1 MPAPDERPEQD
12 YAEAFFSLRAPRVAI
27 VFPADTPH
35 WDFFARKALW
45 RANQLWGG
53 AGFVL
58 VPHNAGDVS
67 DNVLRGVAAYDP
79 DYVVGHQVSWKEL
92 LTAYPKARDM
102 FVDEHGAKIDFQT
115 LSLNDSAETAPAA
128 DPNTERA
135 RRTVADACQVY
146 RRRHEPEAS
155 PTPDPK
161 VPVRWDQAWTE
172 PDESHTQLDDGEHLT
187 ATAAF
192 GAQGEDMY
200 LATPSDLAGE
210 WGAWSAALIGVL
222 KEPDPPALAVAE
234 HAGGALTHAGSN
246 VDDGPM
252 VTSDGSPGLSASN
265 PADAAEIAGW
275 FYSHLDRRS
284 RVVDPR
290 PPTRFA
296 HHPDGLQVAVD
307 TTTLSSAWDR
317 TTQALVP
324 VGDAFARR
332 RISLVVGDTA
342 NDFAL
347 ALIYHRLYANTIWIH
362 SHWSPKAEGKAG
374 RSART
379 AARLPNSPAWPRRHH
394 HDVRKQAPAR

>member
-155 PTPDPK
+155 PTCRCAGTRLGRSLMSPIRSSMTVSTSRQRLRSAPRARTCTWRHRRTLPVNGGLG
-161 VPVRWDQAWTE
+161 VP
-172 PDESHTQLDDGEHLT
+172 
-187 ATAAF
+187 
-192 GAQGEDMY
+192 
-200 LATPSDLAGE
+200 PS
-210 WGAWSAALIGVL
+210 
-222 KEPDPPALAVAE
+222 
-234 HAGGALTHAGSN
+234 
-246 VDDGPM
+246 
-252 VTSDGSPGLSASN
+252 SAS
-265 PADAAEIAGW
+265 
-275 FYSHLDRRS
+275 
-284 RVVDPR
+284 
-290 PPTRFA
+290 
-296 HHPDGLQVAVD
+296 
-307 TTTLSSAWDR
+307 
-317 TTQALVP
+317 
-324 VGDAFARR
+324 
-332 RISLVVGDTA
+332 
-342 NDFAL
+342 
-347 ALIYHRLYANTIWIH
+347 
-362 SHWSPKAEGKAG
+362 
-374 RSART
+374 
-379 AARLPNSPAWPRRHH
+379 
-394 HDVRKQAPAR
+394 